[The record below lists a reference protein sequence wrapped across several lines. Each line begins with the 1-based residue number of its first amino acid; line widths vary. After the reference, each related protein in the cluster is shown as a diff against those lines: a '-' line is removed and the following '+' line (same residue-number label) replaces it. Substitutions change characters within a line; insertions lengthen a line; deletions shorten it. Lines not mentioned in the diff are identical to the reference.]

1 MKEFDLEKAKA
12 GAPVCTREGLPARII
27 CWDRKDDYYPILALV
42 ERNNK
47 EILISATEKGHVFD
61 DERCSNGDLFMT
73 SVKHE
78 GWVNIHKDEYGMPET
93 TERIWKSEESA
104 RNAANGDESYIAT
117 AKIEWEK

>member
-1 MKEFDLEKAKA
+1 MKEFDLEKAKS

-47 EILISATEKGHVFD
+47 EILISATDRGHVFN
-61 DERCSNGDLFMT
+61 DERCSNGDLFMAP
-73 SVKHE
+73 VKHE

-117 AKIEWEK
+117 VKIEWEE

>member
-47 EILISATEKGHVFD
+47 EILISVTDRGHVFN
-61 DERCSNGDLFMT
+61 DERCSNGDLFMVP
-73 SVKHE
+73 VKHE
-78 GWVNIHKDEYGMPET
+78 GWVIIDKGSCFCEIHESKEKAMEFAEREEYDYT
-93 TERIWKSEESA
+93 A
-104 RNAANGDESYIAT
+104 IAH
-117 AKIEWEK
+117 IEWEE